1 MVVGEIPERVDLLVV
16 GAGPGGYVA
25 AIRGAQLGRSVVL
38 VDSKGAEGVGGVCL
52 NVGCIPSKALI
63 EVAVAVNRLR
73 TLSNAGITAT
83 TSVDLQKWQEHRL
96 AIVRSLGNGI
106 RSQLSSLG
114 VTLVEGE
121 LRFTRPSQAIVETPE
136 GQAKFFEFTDVIIA
150 TGSRPAQLTNL
161 PRDGEQILNSTDA
174 LGLTQIPTSLAV
186 IGGGY
191 IGLELG
197 TAFAK
202 LGATVTIIE
211 VADSLLPGMPAR
223 IVRPV
228 MNRLKEL
235 GVSVFTGA
243 TADGYDGKLLQISQ
257 GEERMVAADRVIVA
271 VGRSPN
277 TDDLGLDRLG
287 VSPDGQGLL
296 NVGLDRRL
304 SRHIAAIGDITPGPM
319 LAHKASAEAHIAVEA
334 LCGLPAQYSPMAVPM
349 VVYSDPEIALAGLTE
364 SEAREEGIDLVT
376 PTIPIGSSGRAATMS
391 SKFGH
396 MRILADRDTHAV
408 LGVQVVG
415 PHASE
420 LISEGVLAIEMGA
433 TLEDLAA
440 VIHPHPTL
448 SEQYQQAAQLGLA
461 PSPIS
466 PTARR
471 TIKGDGLPSFD
482 RTDDESVERS

>member
-25 AIRGAQLGRSVVL
+25 AIRAAQLGRSVVL
-38 VDSKGAEGVGGVCL
+38 VDRNGSEGVGGVCL

-63 EVAVAVNRLR
+63 EVADAVDRVR
-73 TLSNAGITAT
+73 SLSTAGISAA
-83 TSVDLQKWQEHRL
+83 TSVDLQKWQEHRVAL
-96 AIVRSLGNGI
+96 IRSLGNGI
-106 RSQLSSLG
+106 RSQLSSVG

-121 LRFTRPSQAIVETPE
+121 LRFTRPSQAIVETPQ
-136 GQAKFFEFTDVIIA
+136 GHARFFEFTDVIIA

-161 PRDGEQILNSTDA
+161 PRDGKQILNSTDA
-174 LGLTQIPTSLAV
+174 LALTQIPTSLAV
-186 IGGGY
+186 VGGGY

-202 LGATVTIIE
+202 LGTAVTIIE
-211 VADSLLPGMPAR
+211 AADSLLPGMPAQ

-243 TADGYDGKLLQISQ
+243 TADGYDGKLLKISQ
-257 GEERMVAADRVIVA
+257 AQERMVPADRVVIA
-271 VGRSPN
+271 VGRTPN

-287 VSPDGQGLL
+287 VTRDGGGRLG
-296 NVGLDRRL
+296 VGLDRRL
-304 SRHIAAIGDITPGPM
+304 SRHVAAIGDITPGPM
-319 LAHKASAEAHIAVEA
+319 LAHKASTEALIAAEA
-334 LCGLPAQYSPMAVPM
+334 LCGLPAQYLPVAVPM
-349 VVYSDPEIALAGLTE
+349 VVYSDPEIGLAGLTE
-364 SEAREEGIDLVT
+364 AEAQEEGMDVVT
-376 PTIPIGSSGRAATMS
+376 STIPIGSSGRAATMG

-396 MRILADRDTHAV
+396 LRILADRDTHAV

-433 TLEDLAA
+433 TLEDLALI
-440 VIHPHPTL
+440 IHPHPTL
-448 SEQYQQAAQLGLA
+448 SEQFHEAARLA
-461 PSPIS
+461 
-466 PTARR
+466 
-471 TIKGDGLPSFD
+471 L
-482 RTDDESVERS
+482 RS